1 MIFLENCSIP
11 VVFHIISR
19 YNWEYEHRKIYLL
32 GEKKVAKKR
41 RYFDYGLLTIVIF
54 LVCFGLVMLYS
65 TSSYSAQIDFKGNS
79 MYYVI
84 RQGIFSVVG
93 FALMLWLSKWDY
105 RRFPSIKSTTVF
117 STSSGVC
124 KCQCAN
130 TSPLSRIA

>member
-1 MIFLENCSIP
+1 MIFLENCSLL

-19 YNWEYEHRKIYLL
+19 YNSEYEYREIHLID
-32 GEKKVAKKR
+32 EKKVAKKR
-41 RYFDYGLLTIVIF
+41 RYFDYSLLTIVIF

-93 FALMLWLSKWDY
+93 FALML
-105 RRFPSIKSTTVF
+105 
-117 STSSGVC
+117 
-124 KCQCAN
+124 
-130 TSPLSRIA
+130 